1 MIRARFHNGRANSY
15 LLKLSVNGAA
25 IDPATTTKIAFQ
37 WRATGGIPAGSV
49 DSTANPSGFS
59 REATGWRVNLGAL
72 NLAPGVYQMALI
84 VFTAAY
90 PEGKVFSSFDRTT
103 IEILAA

>member
-15 LLKLSVNGAA
+15 LLKLTVNGAP

-37 WRATGGIPAGSV
+37 WRAFGAIPAGSV
-49 DSTANPSGFS
+49 DSDTNPAGFA
-59 REATGWRVNLGAL
+59 REATGWRINLGAL
-72 NLAPGVYQMALI
+72 NLTPGVYKMALI
-84 VFTAAY
+84 VFTASY

-103 IEILAA
+103 IEIVAA